1 MSDFE
6 VNQMIEERTAKPT
19 RVAIEELQLHDL
31 TNIDAERMPC
41 SKCLSEDG
49 LTCVPQLLTCC

>member
-1 MSDFE
+1 
-6 VNQMIEERTAKPT
+6 MIEGRTANPT

-41 SKCLSEDG
+41 CECLSEDD
-49 LTCVPQLLTCC
+49 LACVPQLLTCC